1 MTILGDPEESSRH
14 QNYSAFDTN
23 GTPDAIQALASSS
36 KTELKRREEF
46 EKLLFIYDNKLRSGA
61 LLAEWN
67 IKRLQQVICPAFTNS
82 IFRLGGSGGVIF
94 LLLDF

>member
-1 MTILGDPEESSRH
+1 MTILGDPESSRH

-23 GTPDAIQALASSS
+23 GTPDAIQALASS
-36 KTELKRREEF
+36 KTELKRRVRKVTF
-46 EKLLFIYDNKLRSGA
+46 HLRQQIALRA

-82 IFRLGGSGGVIF
+82 IFRLEGSRGVIF

>member
-36 KTELKRREEF
+36 KTELKGREEF
-46 EKLLFIYDNKLRSGA
+46 EKLLFIYDNKLRSGPF
-61 LLAEWN
+61 LQNGISKNFNRLFVQ
-67 IKRLQQVICPAFTNS
+67 RLQIQFFVW
-82 IFRLGGSGGVIF
+82 GVREV
-94 LLLDF
+94 

>member
-36 KTELKRREEF
+36 KTELKIREEF
-46 EKLLFIYDNKLRSGA
+46 EKLLFIYDINKLRSGA
-61 LLAEWN
+61 HLAEWN

-82 IFRLGGSGGVIF
+82 IFRLGV
-94 LLLDF
+94 

>member
-23 GTPDAIQALASSS
+23 GTPDAIQAVTPS

-46 EKLLFIYDNKLRSGA
+46 KKLLFIYDNKLRSGA

-82 IFRLGGSGGVIF
+82 IFRLGGLEGVIF

>member
-23 GTPDAIQALASSS
+23 GTPDAIQALASS
-36 KTELKRREEF
+36 KTELKGREEF

-61 LLAEWN
+61 LLCRMEYQKTSTGYLSSIYKFN
-67 IKRLQQVICPAFTNS
+67 FSFGGFGRCNFPFT
-82 IFRLGGSGGVIF
+82 
-94 LLLDF
+94 

>member
-23 GTPDAIQALASSS
+23 GTPDAIQASASS

-46 EKLLFIYDNKLRSGA
+46 EKLLFIYDNKLRSGPF
-61 LLAEWN
+61 LQNGISKNFNRLFVQ
-67 IKRLQQVICPAFTNS
+67 RLQIQFFVW
-82 IFRLGGSGGVIF
+82 GVREV
-94 LLLDF
+94 